1 MTFSLFTNTEG
12 NSWAS
17 VFLCIRRTV
26 TSGPSQRPGHWNV
39 GQHKL
44 LLLGRGQGPFST
56 QGYSLLMT
64 NYSRVEVSDGPC
76 RLCGDRP
83 HRRRCN
89 RGGSDL
95 RRFADSLKNKPLENL
110 YLSLI
115 TILQQPSLFQFQS
128 SELS

>member
-12 NSWAS
+12 SSWAS
-17 VFLCIRRTV
+17 VFLCTRRTV
-26 TSGPSQRPGHWNV
+26 TNGPSQRPGHWNV

-44 LLLGRGQGPFST
+44 LLLGQGQGPFST

-64 NYSRVEVSDGPC
+64 NYSRGFRWPLPSMWGQ
-76 RLCGDRP
+76 P
-83 HRRRCN
+83 HRRRCD
-89 RGGSDL
+89 RGGSDS
-95 RRFADSLKNKPLENL
+95 RRFADSLKTKPLENL
-110 YLSLI
+110 FLSLI